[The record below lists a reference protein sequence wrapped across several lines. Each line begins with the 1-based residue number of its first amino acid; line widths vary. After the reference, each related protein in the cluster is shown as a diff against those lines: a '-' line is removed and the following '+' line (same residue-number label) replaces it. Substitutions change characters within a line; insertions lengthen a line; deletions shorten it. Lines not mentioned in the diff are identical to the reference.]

1 MPTWSKNMHVKNNR
15 LLAIDPGAREMGI
28 AVLDDTQLIY
38 FGVKSLKT
46 YRPQEILKRAVTDIL
61 ARLIVEY
68 SIGTLVIKD
77 GHFSQTES
85 SLYNAVVQTIQET
98 ANQRKLRLVLYDP
111 KTIRQSICRD
121 GKVTKKRTA
130 QFLSERY
137 PELKIYLEQDRGW
150 KAKYWMHVFDALA
163 SGLAHVMKLEEE
175 FRK

>member
-15 LLAIDPGAREMGI
+15 LLATDPGAREMGI

-38 FGVKSLKT
+38 CGVKSLKT

-61 ARLIVEY
+61 SRLIVEY

-85 SLYNAVVQTIQET
+85 SLYNAVVQTIQDT
-98 ANQRKLRLVLYDP
+98 AKQRKLKLVLYDH

-121 GKVTKKRTA
+121 GKSTKKWTA

-137 PELKIYLEQDRGW
+137 PELKMYLEQDRGL

-163 SGLAHVMKLEEE
+163 TGLTHVKKMQENGQT
-175 FRK
+175 

>member
-1 MPTWSKNMHVKNNR
+1 MHVKNNR

-28 AVLDDTQLIY
+28 AVLDEFQIVY
-38 FGVKSLKT
+38 YGVKSLKM
-46 YRPQEILKRAVTDIL
+46 YRPQKILNRAVADIL
-61 ARLIVEY
+61 MRLIVEY
-68 SIGTLVIKD
+68 GIQTIVVED
-77 GHFSQTES
+77 GHFSQIAS

-121 GKVTKKRTA
+121 GKATKKRTA

-163 SGLAHVMKLEEE
+163 SGLAHVMKLEEDG
-175 FRK
+175 RK

>member
-1 MPTWSKNMHVKNNR
+1 MLTKNSR

-68 SIGTLVIKD
+68 SIGALVIED
-77 GHFSQTES
+77 GHFSQAES
-85 SLYNAVVQTIQET
+85 SLYNAVIQTIQDT
-98 ANQRKLRLVLYDP
+98 ANQMKLKLVIYDP
-111 KTIRQSICRD
+111 KTIRHFLCRD
-121 GKVTKKRTA
+121 GKATKKRTA
-130 QFLSERY
+130 QFLAERY
-137 PELKIYLEQDRGW
+137 PELKMYLEQGRGW

-163 SGLAHVMKLEEE
+163 SGLTHVMKLEEE
-175 FRK
+175 SGK